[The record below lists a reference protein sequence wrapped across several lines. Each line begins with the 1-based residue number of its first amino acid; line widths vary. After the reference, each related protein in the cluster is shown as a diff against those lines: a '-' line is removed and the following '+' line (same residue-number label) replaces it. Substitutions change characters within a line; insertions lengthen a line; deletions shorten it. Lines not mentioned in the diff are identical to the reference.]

1 MTKPKKQSPEYRL
14 LIAPQ
19 FSEIDRTNKTLF
31 LLETTRL
38 FTNFTYELSV
48 EEHLDGKVIRF
59 NILGIRPPQLSLPAI
74 GPARFTREYENLRGI
89 FEVVIQGLDGSLT
102 SCSVQI
108 QPKRVKLLKSPSK
121 KFVDIIVNNKIR
133 TAN

>member
-1 MTKPKKQSPEYRL
+1 MTNPKKQSPEYRL

-19 FSEIDRTNKTLF
+19 FSEIDQTNKTLF

-121 KFVDIIVNNKIR
+121 KFVDVIVNNKIR